1 MLNPNSVFRKTS
13 VGVAELSARKM
24 PLRAELR
31 RLLILV
37 DGRSSVAKLA
47 TFVRMPEIDALI
59 YELQSMGLI
68 DSADGTTASAPGA
81 ADSGPEPSREQFL
94 AARSAAVRA
103 INDILGPSAET
114 LAVKLEKCENARDLR
129 EQVTAVRQSLV
140 RMLGENTGNRF
151 LEAVRSAV
159 KMEA

>member
-1 MLNPNSVFRKTS
+1 MLSPNTVFRKTPT
-13 VGVAELSARKM
+13 GVSELSARKL

-37 DGRSSVAKLA
+37 DGRSSVGKLA
-47 TFVRMPEIDALI
+47 TFVRMPEIDALV

-68 DSADGTTASAPGA
+68 DSSDGSTVGAPASTESA
-81 ADSGPEPSREQFL
+81 AEPSREQFL
-94 AARSAAVRA
+94 AARVAAVRA

-114 LAVKLEKCENARDLR
+114 LALKLEKCENARELR
-129 EQVTAVRQSLV
+129 EQVTLVRQSLV
-140 RMLGENTGNRF
+140 RMMGENTGNRF

-159 KMEA
+159 KL